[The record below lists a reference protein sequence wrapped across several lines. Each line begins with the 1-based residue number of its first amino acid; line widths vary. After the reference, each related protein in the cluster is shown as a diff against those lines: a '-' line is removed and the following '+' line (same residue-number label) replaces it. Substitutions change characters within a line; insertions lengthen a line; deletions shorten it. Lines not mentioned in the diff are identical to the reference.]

1 MPKTGPSPSSYSLD
15 NKAAHGNRSIRSDH
29 PYQPREID
37 MRMMGT
43 TTRTMKGDDIEN
55 YLRTLPKAYDEYVE
69 NSSEEELVYHQG
81 PDEDAEEIEMNPHKK
96 GLLPLLMED
105 ERLSSSGS
113 ITTTPTTTITER
125 FGKPMARF
133 DNSLGVLT
141 SRFVKLIKEAPEST
155 MDLNTA
161 SIVLNVQKR
170 RIYDITN
177 VLEGI
182 GLIEKSAKN
191 NIRWTGQPFSTA
203 GSQPINEREHNIK
216 LQTLRNEVEDLRREH
231 ERTEK
236 LFECLDADMRKFRE
250 SEDCQR

>member
-1 MPKTGPSPSSYSLD
+1 MSKLETSSYLTSPNLKGKQTMTTSHQKSSTKFVTTEGVD
-15 NKAAHGNRSIRSDH
+15 NYIR
-29 PYQPREID
+29 
-37 MRMMGT
+37 
-43 TTRTMKGDDIEN
+43 K
-55 YLRTLPKAYDEYVE
+55 LPKAYEDEQ
-69 NSSEEELVYHQG
+69 EEELMNSSDDSYQKSDDG
-81 PDEDAEEIEMNPHKK
+81 EDSGANHLKQEELRSSSSMQT
-96 GLLPLLMED
+96 
-105 ERLSSSGS
+105 ERLSSVD
-113 ITTTPTTTITER
+113 R
-125 FGKPMARF
+125 LGKPMARF

-161 SIVLNVQKR
+161 SVLLNVQKR

-191 NIRWTGQPFSTA
+191 NIRWTGQPFST
-203 GSQPINEREHNIK
+203 GCQPVNEKDHQIK
-216 LQTLRNEVEDLRREH
+216 LENLKKEVEDLKKEH

-250 SEDCQR
+250 TEDCQR